1 MVFLFQGDSDNIGLD
16 GARGDDPPAQVNR
29 RDEDSGYRRGRH
41 RWQYPDKYHDP
52 KRYKGPSNQ
61 PNNALYPVAPS
72 GHSQNNPFSTAS
84 PRFSIHLSILK
95 PLATPMVLSSQALG
109 ASCRLKRGSYSSP
122 LRVIPNTEAS
132 SGARQQGAKVER
144 THMLSPILIWFILS
158 NHLPHQ
164 TRASGQTIITNSGAI
179 TVTEA
184 TATGETDNDPETGD
198 GIHSMDI

>member
-61 PNNALYPVAPS
+61 PNNALYRWLPQDTLRTT
-72 GHSQNNPFSTAS
+72 HSVRHRLDSQ
-84 PRFSIHLSILK
+84 IHLSILK